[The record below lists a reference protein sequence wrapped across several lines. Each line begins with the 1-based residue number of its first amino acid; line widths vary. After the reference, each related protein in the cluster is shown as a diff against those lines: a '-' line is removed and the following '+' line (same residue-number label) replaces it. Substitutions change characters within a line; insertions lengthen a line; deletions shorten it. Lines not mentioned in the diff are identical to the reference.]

1 MHVCIRIRSTSYLKF
16 FMFINLPYTCF
27 FLSCLMPGP
36 LTSTPL
42 GKGRD
47 LPDISIISTGSSE
60 KCGSLTF

>member
-1 MHVCIRIRSTSYLKF
+1 
-16 FMFINLPYTCF
+16 MFINLPYTCCF

-60 KCGSLTF
+60 K